1 MVLNS
6 CTNPMGLLSQ
16 FEINMKT
23 KAVIVN
29 KTGTPDVLEIQEI
42 EVGEPKESEVRIR
55 QSVIGVN
62 FADIY
67 QRRGSHGPY
76 AASIF
81 PMVIGGEASGFIDAI
96 GKDVTGFGIGQR
108 VAVIHPGAYQL
119 TRNVPATN
127 VVPLPD
133 DISLEVAGSSLVR
146 GLTAEYLLRRLY
158 LVKAG
163 DAVLIHAAAGG
174 MGLILSQWAHSL
186 GALVIGTV
194 GSKQKID
201 LALKNGCDYV
211 INYRGDDFVSRVLEI
226 TSGKGVDVVYD
237 AIGKD
242 VFLDSLK
249 CVKTLGFVISYGTAS
264 GDVEA
269 FDLQLLHQK
278 SIIVARPTLR
288 SFISAPGD
296 LQRGAAAFF
305 EAIQN
310 KVIDPTVRQL
320 YPFENVRMAH
330 KDLEEGLTTG
340 SVGLVSGV

>member
-1 MVLNS
+1 MKFFKIEENEHPYVTKGEGQAKVVRDGKKVHVYITS
-6 CTNPMGLLSQ
+6 IRSHFNPD
-16 FEINMKT
+16 N
-23 KAVIVN
+23 
-29 KTGTPDVLEIQEI
+29 I
-42 EVGEPKESEVRIR
+42 E
-55 QSVIGVN
+55 GVK
-62 FADIY
+62 
-67 QRRGSHGPY
+67 
-76 AASIF
+76 
-81 PMVIGGEASGFIDAI
+81 V
-96 GKDVTGFGIGQR
+96 
-108 VAVIHPGAYQL
+108 
-119 TRNVPATN
+119 
-127 VVPLPD
+127 
-133 DISLEVAGSSLVR
+133 
-146 GLTAEYLLRRLY
+146 
-158 LVKAG
+158 G

-305 EAIQN
+305 KAIQN